1 MISPC
6 LIPSPTAEHGN
17 LFDTMSLTA
26 LCICIQFSKL
36 ITYLLCII
44 YKLRKIKCKL
54 QITAIAY
61 SVYRF
66 SKYCSS
72 GCYPVSLCLSKR
84 ITTLMECIREE
95 IRQKSALCIFY
106 TFYITDKSKCLTV
119 AYTSNHC
126 IQTYIFE
133 LFHIRLHADPVI
145 TQKHHCFLAVFMNYI
160 HHLFGKFCNFS
171 SLEIYEGE
179 IFLTRNSV
187 SIVHITLIYNIFR
200 SELNTG
206 FLFKLV

>member
-6 LIPSPTAEHGN
+6 LISSPTAEYSN
-17 LFDTMSLTA
+17 LLDTMCLAT

-36 ITYLLCII
+36 ITYLLCIVN
-44 YKLRKIKCKL
+44 KLREIKCKL
-54 QITAIAY
+54 QITAISY

-84 ITTLMECIREE
+84 ITTLMECIRKE
-95 IRQKSALCIFY
+95 IWQKSALCIFH

-133 LFHIRLHADPVI
+133 LFHIRLHAYPVI
-145 TQKHHCFLAVFMNYI
+145 TQKHHSFLTVLVNYI

-171 SLEIYEGE
+171 SLKIYEGK